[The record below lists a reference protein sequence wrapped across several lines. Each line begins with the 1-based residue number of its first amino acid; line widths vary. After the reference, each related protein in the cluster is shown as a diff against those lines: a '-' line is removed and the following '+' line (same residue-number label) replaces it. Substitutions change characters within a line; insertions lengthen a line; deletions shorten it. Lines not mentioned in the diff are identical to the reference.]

1 VGSREWGLLFVSVA
15 CWQDASLSNLAPYS
29 LFPTPYSPIGV
40 TMKKRIILLVFAIF
54 AINWLSAQTTFSG
67 VLDSSVSV
75 QAGAGDAP
83 PFSMGIEEYANLR
96 LQSKIKD
103 KAVIYG
109 AVNLLAAA
117 GDYAANAEAMAKT
130 YNGFSISPS
139 AYIAGDNYI
148 AGIEL
153 ERLYFRLNGET
164 VSFDGGLM
172 RLPFGY
178 GQVWGPSDF
187 LNLKNPLK
195 PDARPRGILGAVFSW
210 YPTDEI
216 KMLTFYSAPRDAFSR
231 EGKGSLVGLSTDKHW
246 RRASVQALYSFQTPN
261 DGSEYGIHRAGL
273 SVKADV
279 EVGLFLDTLYT
290 YNHEAG
296 TEIEGL
302 SFSAGADYSFLN
314 GNLITLAEYL
324 YNGKSSS
331 TALGYG
337 GSFSNNHYL
346 YTSLTWRFNDF
357 TNLSAALISC
367 FDDVSFT
374 PVITFNH
381 DLFQGAT
388 LTIIAQIPMDRDLFS
403 KDGKRGEL
411 GPLPPD
417 ELQPML
423 RITGERL
430 GRYFSFTARLRL
442 RF

>member
-1 VGSREWGLLFVSVA
+1 MIKRVILFAAALL
-15 CWQDASLSNLAPYS
+15 
-29 LFPTPYSPIGV
+29 
-40 TMKKRIILLVFAIF
+40 IISGYHL
-54 AINWLSAQTTFSG
+54 NAQTTVSG
-67 VLDSSVSV
+67 ILDSSVSF

-83 PFSMGIEEYANLR
+83 PFSMGFEEYANLR
-96 LQSKIKD
+96 LQSKIRD
-103 KAVIYG
+103 RAAIYG
-109 AVNLLAAA
+109 AVNFLAAA
-117 GDYAANAEAMAKT
+117 GDYAANAALMAEA
-130 YNGFSISPS
+130 YDGFSINPS

-164 VSFDGGLM
+164 VNFDGGLM

-187 LNLKNPLK
+187 LNPKNPLK
-195 PDARPRGILGAVFSW
+195 PDARPRGILGTALSW
-210 YPTDEI
+210 YPADEF
-216 KMLTFYSAPRDAFSR
+216 KLLTFYSAPRNAFSR
-231 EGKGSLVGLSTDKHW
+231 EGKGSLVGLSADKHW
-246 RRASVQALYSFQTPN
+246 EKASVQALYSFQTPDN
-261 DGSEYGIHRAGL
+261 GSEYGIHRAGL

-279 EVGLFLDTLYT
+279 ELGLFLDTLYT

-296 TEIEGL
+296 TKIEGL
-302 SFSAGADYSFLN
+302 SFSAGADYSFFG

-324 YNGKSSS
+324 YNGEASS

-357 TNLSAALISC
+357 TNFSAALISC

-374 PVITFNH
+374 PIISMNH

-388 LTIIAQIPMDRDLFS
+388 LTITAQIPMDRGLFS
-403 KDGKRGEL
+403 KNGSRGEL

-417 ELQPML
+417 ELQPL
-423 RITGERL
+423 LHITGERL
-430 GRYFSFTARLRL
+430 GRYFNFTARLRL
-442 RF
+442 KF